1 MPAYALLGA
10 QWGDEGKGKI
20 IDYLA
25 QEADIVAR
33 FSGGNNAG
41 HSVWNEYG
49 KFSFHLIPCGVFSP
63 RTTNLIGNGV
73 VVNPDVLLGEIADL
87 KDRSGIDISGRL
99 VVSEHAH
106 LIMPYHIVLD
116 RLAEEA
122 LGPDAIGTTGMGVG
136 PAYSDK
142 ASRRGFRVADLLDLE
157 SLLTRLD
164 TVLQHT
170 NAVITKVY
178 GGTEVPLDEV
188 FEKCRRWGEG
198 LAPLIGPVERI
209 ANRALEAGRH
219 VLLEG
224 AQGAMLDLDH
234 GTYPY
239 VTSSNTTVGGACIG
253 VGIQPRYLT
262 SVVGVFK
269 AYCTRVGAGPMP
281 TELADETGE
290 RIRELAQEFGT
301 TTGRPRRVG
310 WFDAV
315 AARYSAQI
323 NGYTSAVLTRLDVL
337 DGFDSVKVCTA
348 YDLDGETVTE
358 FPGAVAALARCK
370 PILEELPGWDSPT
383 ASATELDSLP
393 ARARAYVDRLQELIG
408 CPFDLIST
416 GPYRHETIKARAVIE
431 V

>member
-20 IDYLA
+20 VDYLA
-25 QEADIVAR
+25 QETDIVAR

-41 HSVWNEYG
+41 HSVWNDHG
-49 KFSFHLIPCGVFSP
+49 KFSFHLIPCGVFAP
-63 RTTNLIGNGV
+63 QAMNLIGNGV
-73 VVNPDVLLGEIADL
+73 VVNPDVLLDEIDDL
-87 KDRSGIDISGRL
+87 KARTGIDISERL

-106 LIMPYHIVLD
+106 LIMPYHILLD

-122 LGPDAIGTTGMGVG
+122 LGANALGTTGMGVG
-136 PAYSDK
+136 PAYTDK
-142 ASRRGFRVADLLDLE
+142 ASRTGFRAADLLDLE

-164 TVLQHT
+164 TTLQRT
-170 NAVITKVY
+170 NAIITKVY
-178 GGTEVPLDEV
+178 GGDEVSLNDV
-188 FEKCRRWGEG
+188 FEKCRVWGER

-209 ANRALEAGRH
+209 ANDALSAGRH

-224 AQGAMLDLDH
+224 AQGALLDLDH
-234 GTYPY
+234 GTYPF
-239 VTSSNTTVGGACIG
+239 VTSSNPTVGGACIG

-281 TELADETGE
+281 SELADETGE
-290 RIRELAQEFGT
+290 KIRNLANEFGT

-315 AARYSAQI
+315 AARYSSQI

-337 DGFDSVKVCTA
+337 DGFDSVKICTA
-348 YDLDGETVTE
+348 YDLDGETITE
-358 FPGAVAALARCK
+358 FPGGVAALARCK
-370 PILEELPGWDSPT
+370 PILEEVPGWDSPT
-383 ASATELDSLP
+383 ASTTELESLP
-393 ARARAYVDRLQELIG
+393 APARRYVDRLEELIG
-408 CPFDLIST
+408 CPIDLIST
-416 GPYRHETIKARAVIE
+416 GPYRHETIKARSVIAA
-431 V
+431 